1 MAWRTTR
8 TRRKIL
14 ISTQVGAR
22 AVEEVTHGDDAR
34 ALVVAIRREA
44 RDAGSAHFGGHY
56 FVLAG
61 QACFF
66 VAKPLAMSTRR

>member
-22 AVEEVTHGDDAR
+22 PVEEVTHGDDAR

-44 RDAGSAHFGGHY
+44 RDARAAELRGHC
-56 FVLAG
+56 FTG
-61 QACFF
+61 QACFVF
-66 VAKPLAMSTRR
+66 LNVTAVR